1 MESSWWESL
10 GARFRSA
17 WDVWAGRAYAGYSV
31 PDPMSEVRLRIAL
44 LSIANNTCCDGCRE
58 AAKVA
63 KAALDEDAGI
73 RFTDPFQA
81 QLS

>member
-1 MESSWWESL
+1 MEGSWWESL
-10 GARFRSA
+10 RARFRSA
-17 WDVWAGRAYAGYSV
+17 LDVWAGRAYAGYSV
-31 PDPMSEVRLRIAL
+31 PDHMSEVRLRIAL
-44 LSIANNTCCDGCRE
+44 LSIAKNTCCDGCRE

-63 KAALDEDAGI
+63 QAALDEDAGI